1 MGRPRGHHHDSGDDG
16 PPEPRRHAAGGVG
29 GGAGSV
35 AQAQEIAAQVAQ
47 RGRAGA
53 NTGGGETTH
62 TPSPDDVELAKQ
74 MDRYEKLG
82 GEPPK
87 FNVANNDAL
96 FRGDGAHTSE
106 RHGPD
111 VPLRRDAASRT
122 IEGRIYGDSPWTRM
136 ENFSHRWT
144 DPSTM
149 NRTINDYVRENWED
163 IRSNLATDG
172 VHRVKFDAHHRVGEG
187 YFNVGM
193 HGAGPRQSRYS
204 TTSFV
209 SLTFRLVPGSDPPQ
223 PFIVTAFPSGLM

>member
-1 MGRPRGHHHDSGDDG
+1 
-16 PPEPRRHAAGGVG
+16 
-29 GGAGSV
+29 V
-35 AQAQEIAAQVAQ
+35 AQGQEMLAEVARQ
-47 RGRAGA
+47 GRIGA
-53 NTGGGETTH
+53 NTGDVQSTR
-62 TPSPDDVELAKQ
+62 TPSPDDVELAKH

-82 GEPPK
+82 SEPPR
-87 FNVANNDAL
+87 FNVANNDAI
-96 FRGDGAHTSE
+96 FQGDGAHTSV

-111 VPLRRDAASRT
+111 IPLQRDPATQT
-122 IEGRIYGDSPWTRM
+122 IEGRIHGDSPWPKA

-172 VHRVKFDAHHRVGEG
+172 VHRAKFDAHHRVGEG
-187 YFNVGM
+187 YYNVGM
-193 HGAGPRQSRYS
+193 HGAGPRQSRFS

-209 SLTFRLVPGSDPPQ
+209 SLTIRLVPGSDPPQ